1 MTVMAFKAITPHDF
15 GQQLPG
21 SRALPLSHE
30 RYDSASVVVRTQE
43 PTRKRQSD
51 DCLPGLLHVG
61 LKGPRSPVQVRPW
74 RSQTAR
80 NRASVSGPCLR
91 TGNREPIPPDGR
103 GGLQFAPGRPGT
115 NANLRSTFPR
125 SHLTISG
132 SPRTGLEY
140 WPAEAAASCRLPW
153 PSGLRRS
160 PESP

>member
-80 NRASVSGPCLR
+80 IEYLNGLSLR
-91 TGNREPIPPDGR
+91 TDNREPIPRTGEAGCYLPRRDPAITPTYGR
-103 GGLQFAPGRPGT
+103 HSRGPT
-115 NANLRSTFPR
+115 LRSVDHHEQDWNIGR
-125 SHLTISG
+125 RRRRHRAGYL
-132 SPRTGLEY
+132 GLLGY
-140 WPAEAAASCRLPW
+140 D
-153 PSGLRRS
+153 GLRS
-160 PESP
+160 LP